1 MNRAVIR
8 MTCVFARELNKARFM
23 TAHRFLSLLAAVTLS
38 VSLCDT
44 VRADDPPPPAITNVN
59 ATGQQLNLQFTFY
72 PGAQNYT
79 ILSAP
84 DLNSPFLPDP
94 NFLLTARYLTNTFTS
109 VVNGSNVVTTSIQ
122 ALYEWR
128 RTNNTTPNG
137 FYRVEVVPM
146 DTSGSPATTN
156 SLLTGTVLNRLAYG
170 PTPDELERVRAIGA
184 DNYVQ
189 EQLAPELISENLSID
204 VVNTNSGWQYVTAT
218 GNASS
223 SLLYVYLTRAGEGY
237 IDDIKLV
244 AGTVPEVGAN
254 LIHNGGFEVPLTTAD
269 WTVSSNHLES
279 AITIDQKH
287 SGNSS
292 LHLVAS
298 VGGTTQ

>member
-1 MNRAVIR
+1 
-8 MTCVFARELNKARFM
+8 M
-23 TAHRFLSLLAAVTLS
+23 TAHRLLTLFAAVSITF
-38 VSLCDT
+38 SLCDS
-44 VRADDPPPPAITNVN
+44 VQAEDPPLPAITNVN
-59 ATGQQLNLQFTFY
+59 AAGQQLNLQFTFY
-72 PGAQNYT
+72 PSAQTYT

-94 NFLLTARYLTNTFTS
+94 NFLLTSRNLTNYSTN

-223 SLLYVYLTRAGEGY
+223 SILYVYLTKTGEGY
-237 IDDIKLV
+237 IDDIVLV
-244 AGTVPEVGAN
+244 RGTVPEAGIN
-254 LIHNGGFEVPLTTAD
+254 LVRNGGFEVPLAT
-269 WTVSSNHLES
+269 
-279 AITIDQKH
+279 
-287 SGNSS
+287 
-292 LHLVAS
+292 
-298 VGGTTQ
+298 